1 MKRMFFVVS
10 VAFMKNQINE
20 SLNKEGSF
28 GSGAD
33 ELKVCYWIT
42 GAENSDRWPPRGLD
56 WYTSRGRLT
65 RRRRSLWREVLD
77 WLNIVFMKDV
87 APICSCKWEWP
98 LLIHFIG
105 DNILSVPIF
114 WFYVGFEGVMMPS

>member
-33 ELKVCYWIT
+33 ELKVCY
-42 GAENSDRWPPRGLD
+42 
-56 WYTSRGRLT
+56 
-65 RRRRSLWREVLD
+65 
-77 WLNIVFMKDV
+77 
-87 APICSCKWEWP
+87 
-98 LLIHFIG
+98 
-105 DNILSVPIF
+105 
-114 WFYVGFEGVMMPS
+114 